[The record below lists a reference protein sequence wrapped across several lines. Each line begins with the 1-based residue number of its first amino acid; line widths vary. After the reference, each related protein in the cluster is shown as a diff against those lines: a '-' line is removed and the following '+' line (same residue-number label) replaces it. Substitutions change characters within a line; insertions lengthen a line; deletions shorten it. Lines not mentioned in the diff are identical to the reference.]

1 MLQYAY
7 NTYNEGCRLQSRSTI
22 YRQRLSIPVSIH
34 LATSGSR
41 AIYSSTLGIIGSR
54 LQCRFII
61 NPQHNIFIYHII
73 KQSTCKRLYQPTY
86 IINVL
91 KYTYILSYNNI
102 YCNTQYNEITH
113 LNRNL
118 RYHSYTHIFMGNSF
132 RTTQIPIRDQPSAYI
147 LNSQSLTQS
156 QIGQNINCH
165 KSMEACCD

>member
-7 NTYNEGCRLQSRSTI
+7 NTYNEGCRLQCRSTI

-41 AIYSSTLGIIGSR
+41 AIYSSTLGIIGSQ
-54 LQCRFII
+54 LQCQFII
-61 NPQHNIFIYHII
+61 NPQQNIFIYHII

-132 RTTQIPIRDQPSAYI
+132 TNHLDTNQRST
-147 LNSQSLTQS
+147 
-156 QIGQNINCH
+156 IGLH
-165 KSMEACCD
+165 LKFSKFDPKSNRSKYQLS